1 MTRKVVD
8 IESNDLLENML
19 DFSSLPYRL
28 KKDAKLWCIVVR
40 DIDTGEVVTLKS
52 SSGDTISK
60 YDVEKAFSGVTEV
73 IAHNGIKFDFIAMQL
88 FGVLDYEVGYLN
100 RPDKLFGKDVKI
112 TDTLIRSRLFNPDRF
127 GGHSLKAWGERLS
140 EFKDDFREQS
150 IVAGIIDKN
159 SPKGEEFKHFSAI
172 MVKYCEQDTLVT
184 KLIHLELEKEFK
196 SYVGWKKPEKIE
208 NKLADLAVR
217 RESYGFSFN
226 KELAVECIQDLTEKM
241 ETLASNVNPKL
252 PPKPMGKTAIKDFTP
267 PVNQFKK
274 DRSLSSNIIKFA
286 NKHGATIEGGLFSY
300 NGRLLELPLTEP
312 IETHEKATI
321 ADLDHVKMHLI
332 DLGWNPTEFKVRDLT
347 KDHKKQSIPYEKR
360 VKALDTWLNQTFDE
374 GKYQKHRLKELEMG
388 KDKEVIRRKLLSKLS
403 EDKPV
408 RVPTSPCVRVGIE
421 KELCPNL
428 TKLGDKVDFAKDFT
442 LYLTYKHRKSSIAGG
457 DLEDMDFD
465 DETPNSGFLS
475 MYRDVDGRIPTPSIE
490 IGASCVP
497 ASTRLLTWDGYKKI
511 VDVKIGD
518 KVLTHEGT
526 YQVVTDCIDNG
537 VKPTFK
543 VTLSNGMT
551 LTCTANHPF
560 YTTEGWVRCE
570 DLVADNVYVYGEK
583 EVWKDAV
590 GFDGYKVS
598 SWGSVVGKRGFEV
611 KPLTPNISG
620 RPCGID
626 TYTAPHKKTRKGVGR
641 LVCEAFNGGDSNLE
655 VRHLDGNSWNNN
667 AENLVFG
674 TSAENSAD
682 WKLHGS
688 CGLVAKV
695 VRKLTDED
703 VSEIKRLVS
712 LDGKRGAHG
721 RVAKTFNVSREHV
734 RDICSGKKR
743 SEVLNTTTKFV
754 QSFKTA
760 KVISVEYV
768 CDQPTFDITVEDAH
782 SYVAEGI
789 VVHNTNRYRHIGVCN
804 VARAS
809 SIYGKEMRS
818 LFGCGKGMYQLG
830 FDFSSLEARIQGHYI
845 LPFDGEEL
853 AEQLLAS
860 KPNDIHTIN
869 GKKLGIPR
877 DQAKS
882 VSYMLM
888 YGGSASRAKTM
899 LGITM
904 QEAKVL
910 VDNYWEAVKPL
921 SDLRDAVTRKWKER
935 GSKYVVGLDG
945 RKIMTRSQHSLLNAL
960 FQSGGVIDAKYTTV
974 FLYQILEDQGL
985 KCNPFT
991 EKTIDM
997 CGMIEYHDECQ
1008 LAVNPKLIELKTF
1021 NTEEDY
1027 KEFLSTWTGEQLGSE
1042 TTLRNGKICIAM
1054 PNVVSRAITEAIK
1067 LAEVETRLKVPLGM
1081 EYVVANNWY
1090 NCH

>member
-19 DFSSLPYRL
+19 DFSSLPYKL
-28 KKDAKLWCIVVR
+28 KRDAKLWCIVVR
-40 DIDTGEVVTLKS
+40 DIDTGDVVTLKS
-52 SSGDTISK
+52 SSGNTISK
-60 YDVEKAFSGVTEV
+60 EDVEKAFRGVSEV

-88 FGVLDYEVGYLN
+88 FGVIDYEVGYLN
-100 RPDKLFGKDVKI
+100 RPDKLFGNDVKI

-159 SPKGEEFKHFSAI
+159 SPKGEEFKHFSEI

-196 SYVGWKKPEKIE
+196 SYAGWKKPETLE

-252 PPKPMGKTAIKDFTP
+252 PPKLMGKTAIKDFTP

-274 DRSLSSNIIKFA
+274 DCSLSSNMIKFA

-388 KDKEVIRRKLLSKLS
+388 KDKEVIRRKLLPKLS

-465 DETPNSGFLS
+465 EETPNSGFLS
-475 MYRDVDGRIPTPSIE
+475 MYREVDSRIPTPSIE

-560 YTTEGWVRCE
+560 YTNEGWVRCE

-583 EVWKDAV
+583 EVWKDAA

-611 KPLTPNISG
+611 KPLTSNISG

-626 TYTAPHKKTRKGVGR
+626 IYTAPHKKTRKGVGR

-921 SDLRDAVTRKWKER
+921 SNLRDAVTRKWKER

-1008 LAVNPKLIELKTF
+1008 LAVNPKLVELKTF
-1021 NTEEDY
+1021 DTEEDY
-1027 KEFLSTWTGEQLGSE
+1027 KEFLSNWDGEQLGSE

-1054 PNVVSRAITEAIK
+1054 PNVVSKAITEAIK
-1067 LAEVETRLKVPLGM
+1067 LAEIETRLKVPLGM